1 MPNGKTK
8 NKQNPY
14 PRRKRNQVR
23 NIQQT
28 QQVRYIQ
35 APKVKVPRS
44 VLGKVLDSGNAIAKI
59 FGWGAYSVKSNTLWD
74 GTLARQVPHMQSNM
88 ENITFRHREYIGD
101 ISSSVLFESKVFQ
114 VNPGLDE
121 TFPYLAAIARNF
133 QQYKFKGLI
142 FEFKSTSANAL
153 NSTNTALGT
162 VALAMQY
169 QSDCANFNNKN
180 QLLNEMWSV
189 DGKPSE
195 NVLLPVECDPSMT
208 TIPLLYTRSAAQPA
222 NSDLKMYDLGKVTIA
237 TVGSQAAAVIG
248 ELWVSY
254 EVELQK
260 PQLYAGLAIGSE
272 TAHYSLVPTSAA
284 PLSTPAKYLD
294 NIGLTLTA
302 NSITFPVS
310 AQGKYLV
317 TYTCETTGAGA
328 VLTAPAVSPTNCT
341 FDYDFR
347 YHTGSSVNSP
357 EDGVTTKHYTQIFIV
372 SITTPQQISIVTFG
386 TGGTLPVAATGYGDL
401 IVTQIP
407 YSFM

>member
-1 MPNGKTK
+1 MPNGKNK

-14 PRRKRNQVR
+14 PKRKRNQVTR
-23 NIQQT
+23 QQT

-35 APKVKVPRS
+35 APKPKVPRS

-59 FGWGAYSVKSNTLWD
+59 FGWGAYSVKNNTLWD

-101 ISSSVLFESKVFQ
+101 ISSSIGFESKVFQ

-162 VALAMQY
+162 VALAIQY
-169 QSDCANFNNKN
+169 QSDCPDFVNKN

-195 NVLLPVECDPSMT
+195 NVILPVECDPSMT
-208 TIPLLYTRSAAQPA
+208 SIPLLYTRSGAQPT
-222 NSDLKMYDLGKVTIA
+222 NSDLKMYDLGKVTVA

-260 PQLYAGLAIGSE
+260 PQLYAGLSIGSE
-272 TAHYSLVPTSAA
+272 TAHYSLVPTDA
-284 PLSTPAKYLD
+284 TPIAGSAKYLD
-294 NIGLTLTA
+294 NIGLTLTG
-302 NSITFPVS
+302 NVITFPIS
-310 AQGKYLV
+310 AQGKYFV
-317 TYTCETTGAGA
+317 CYTCATNGAAA
-328 VLTAPAVSPTNCT
+328 VLTPPVISAANCT
-341 FDYDFR
+341 LDYDF
-347 YHTGSSVNSP
+347 YTHTANIVTAPN
-357 EDGVTTKHYTQIFIV
+357 DGVTTKQFTVFFAIT
-372 SITTPQQISIVTFG
+372 ITTPQILATVTFG
-386 TGGTLPVAATGYGDL
+386 AAGTLPTAATVYGDL
-401 IVTQIP
+401 VVTQVP
-407 YSFM
+407 YNFD

>member
-8 NKQNPY
+8 QIPY
-14 PRRKRNQVR
+14 PRRRKKQVTK
-23 NIQQT
+23 QQT

-101 ISSSVLFESKVFQ
+101 ISSSVGFESKVFQ

-169 QSDCANFNNKN
+169 QSDCPNFANKN

-208 TIPLLYTRSAAQPA
+208 TIPLLYTRSGAQPT

-272 TAHYSLVPTSAA
+272 SAHYSLIPTSAA
-284 PLSTPAKYLD
+284 PFASPGTYQD
-294 NIGLTLTA
+294 HIGLT
-302 NSITFPVS
+302 ITDNTIVFPTS
-310 AQGKYLV
+310 AQGRYLV
-317 TYTCETTGAGA
+317 CYRVVTTGAA
-328 VLTAPAVSPTNCT
+328 VVLTGPVCTPTNCT
-341 FDYDFR
+341 VDYDFEI
-347 YHTGSSVNSP
+347 HLTNWASAP
-357 EDGVTTKHYTQIFIV
+357 EEGATTKKYSTFFV
-372 SITTPQQISIVTFG
+372 VTITTPQTLAVITFG
-386 TGGTLPVAATGYGDL
+386 AAGTLPVAATCYGDL
-401 IVTQIP
+401 LVTQLP
-407 YSFM
+407 YDFS

>member
-1 MPNGKTK
+1 MPNGKNKTK
-8 NKQNPY
+8 QIPY
-14 PRRKRNQVR
+14 PRRKKKQVIR
-23 NIQQT
+23 QQT
-28 QQVRYIQ
+28 QQVRYVQ
-35 APKVKVPRS
+35 APQVKVPRS
-44 VLGKVLDSGNAIAKI
+44 TLGKVLDSGNAIAKI

-101 ISSSVLFESKVFQ
+101 ISSSVAFESKVFQ
-114 VNPGLDE
+114 VNPGLDD

-142 FEFKSTSANAL
+142 FEFKSTSASAL

-169 QSDCANFNNKN
+169 QSDCPDFSNKN

-195 NVLLPVECDPSMT
+195 NVLLPIECDPTMT
-208 TIPLLYTRSAAQPA
+208 TIPLLYTRSGAQPTS
-222 NSDLKMYDLGKVTIA
+222 SDLKMYDLGKVTIA

-272 TAHYSLVPTSAA
+272 TAHYSLVPTSAT

-294 NIGLTLTA
+294 YIGLTISDTT
-302 NSITFPVS
+302 IVFPTS

-317 TYTCETTGAGA
+317 AYNCVTSGAA
-328 VLTAPAVSPTNCT
+328 VTLAIPSVSPTNCT
-341 FDYDFR
+341 IDYDFVS
-347 YHTGSSVNSP
+347 HTTNFVLAP
-357 EDGVTTKHYTQIFIV
+357 EDGATTKSFTIFFVIT
-372 SITTPQQISIVTFG
+372 ITTPQSPSVLTFG
-386 TGGTLPVAATGYGDL
+386 AAGTLPVAATCHGDL
-401 IVTQIP
+401 VVTQLP
-407 YSFM
+407 YDFS

>member
-1 MPNGKTK
+1 MPNVKT
-8 NKQNPY
+8 KQNPY
-14 PRRKRNQVR
+14 PRRKRKQVR
-23 NIQQT
+23 RQQT
-28 QQVRYIQ
+28 QQIRYIQ
-35 APKVKVPRS
+35 APKAKVPRS

-101 ISSSVLFESKVFQ
+101 ISSSIAFESKVFQ
-114 VNPGLDE
+114 VNPGLDD

-142 FEFKSTSANAL
+142 FEFKSTSASAL

-169 QSDCANFNNKN
+169 QSDCANFVSKN

-195 NVLLPVECDPSMT
+195 NVILPVECDPSMT
-208 TIPLLYTRSAAQPA
+208 SIPLLYTRSGAQPT
-222 NSDLKMYDLGKVTIA
+222 NSDLKMYDLGKVTVA

-272 TAHYSLVPTSAA
+272 SAHYSLVPTNAA
-284 PLSTPAKYLD
+284 PLASSAKYMD
-294 NIGLTLTA
+294 YIGCTIT
-302 NSITFPVS
+302 NNVITFPTS
-310 AQGKYLV
+310 AQGKYLIV
-317 TYTCETTGAGA
+317 YNCSTIGAAA
-328 VLTAPAVSPTNCT
+328 VLTKPGITTSNCNV
-341 FDYDFR
+341 DYDFNL
-347 YHTGSSVNSP
+347 HATQLVTAP
-357 EDGVTTKHYTQIFIV
+357 EDGVTTRQFTIFFVISIITTQI
-372 SITTPQQISIVTFG
+372 ITTVTFG
-386 TGGTLPVAATGYGDL
+386 AAGTMPTAATCHGDL
-401 IVTQIP
+401 VITQLP
-407 YSFM
+407 ATFD